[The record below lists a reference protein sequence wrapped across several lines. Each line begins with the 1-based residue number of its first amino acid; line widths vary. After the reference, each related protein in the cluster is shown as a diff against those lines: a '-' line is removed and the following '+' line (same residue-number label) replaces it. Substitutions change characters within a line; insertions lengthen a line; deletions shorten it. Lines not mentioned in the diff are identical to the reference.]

1 MQGCG
6 PYVDGLGDG
15 KTRQGQATKLLPF
28 PPQPARTATRT
39 KSGKKSRNCLRMPVS
54 RFAPLGMVL
63 YLGLGAA
70 PRFGGKAPSCYSAQ
84 IPSTKAGPPGIK
96 TSRLGGS

>member
-28 PPQPARTATRT
+28 PPQPASAAIRT

-54 RFAPLGMVL
+54 RFAPRGMLL
-63 YLGLGAA
+63 YVGFMGSAHKVGRGL
-70 PRFGGKAPSCYSAQ
+70 RQ
-84 IPSTKAGPPGIK
+84 N
-96 TSRLGGS
+96 RLVA